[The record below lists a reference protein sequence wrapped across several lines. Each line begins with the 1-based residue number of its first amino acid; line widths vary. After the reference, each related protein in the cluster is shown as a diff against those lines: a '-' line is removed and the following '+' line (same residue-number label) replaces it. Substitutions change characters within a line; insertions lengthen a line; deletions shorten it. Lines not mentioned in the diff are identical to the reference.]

1 MDVVFTILELLHNFA
16 NEDNDELGDTVQ
28 ISLSELQVQVHL
40 AVESVEAHIYE
51 SFDLELSEE
60 VTERPVFIRTLPS
73 AVITGGPTWIITFQV
88 WVICI
93 NHRRHSHDVLD
104 CRVTA
109 IILRL
114 AIFAVS
120 VVASM
125 SVFGF
130 RSSLLLELF
139 IGIDH
144 EGKPVRDFR
153 MEFLLVM
160 VRLVA
165 KHWLEDDILRARGDV
180 QVLEKEELTED

>member
-16 NEDNDELGDTVQ
+16 DEDNDELGDTVQ

-51 SFDLELSEE
+51 SFDLQLSEE
-60 VTERPVFIRTLPS
+60 MTERPVFIRSS
-73 AVITGGPTWIITFQV
+73 AVISCSPTWIITFQV

-130 RSSLLLELF
+130 
-139 IGIDH
+139 
-144 EGKPVRDFR
+144 
-153 MEFLLVM
+153 
-160 VRLVA
+160 
-165 KHWLEDDILRARGDV
+165 
-180 QVLEKEELTED
+180 